1 MAKQWNKNEKL
12 EILTF
17 AELNG
22 IRLTVQKYNIAKST
36 IHRWRVDAQ
45 NNFDNL
51 EWGRGSQSKQKTKR
65 RISISTID
73 SNDVKKMSRSELED
87 IAKLHF
93 ALKKYEAKTI
103 KEKFF
108 AVNKLSTDYSVDFLC
123 RKLGITRQG
132 YYLWIKQGNLCI
144 KTIILF

>member
-1 MAKQWNKNEKL
+1 
-12 EILTF
+12 
-17 AELNG
+17 
-22 IRLTVQKYNIAKST
+22 
-36 IHRWRVDAQ
+36 
-45 NNFDNL
+45 
-51 EWGRGSQSKQKTKR
+51 
-65 RISISTID
+65 
-73 SNDVKKMSRSELED
+73 MSRSELEE

-132 YYLWIKQGNLCI
+132 YYLWIKQGKPMYKNYNFVLAE
-144 KTIILF
+144 IILEIFNKFKGIYGYPMITILLEKYKNIKVNKWVVYRYMKILKIKSIRKKIKPNYFKSGPLRFQIS

>member
-22 IRLTVQKYNIAKST
+22 IKLTAQKYNIAKST

-51 EWGRGSQSKQKTKR
+51 EWGCGSQNKQKTKR

-73 SNDVKKMSRSELED
+73 SNDAKKKCHVL
-87 IAKLHF
+87 
-93 ALKKYEAKTI
+93 
-103 KEKFF
+103 
-108 AVNKLSTDYSVDFLC
+108 N
-123 RKLGITRQG
+123 
-132 YYLWIKQGNLCI
+132 
-144 KTIILF
+144 